1 MSDAKLHVMDHPL
14 ILHKISMLRSKETG
28 TKDFRELIYEIAL
41 LIGYEATRDLP
52 VAEYT
57 VSTPVTEAVG
67 YRLPRQVCLVPIL
80 RAGLGMVDALLTLI
94 PAARVGHIGLYRDPQ
109 TLEPVE
115 YYCKMPPDLAERVVL
130 VLDPMLATG
139 GSAAAAITFLKQRG
153 AKMIKMLNII
163 GAPEGVKKVTSTHP
177 DVDIYLGSLDEKL
190 NDHGYIVPGLGDA
203 GDRLFGTH

>member
-14 ILHKISMLRSKETG
+14 ILHKISMLRSKETN
-28 TKDFRELIYEIAL
+28 TKDFRELICEIAL

-52 VAEYT
+52 VTPYT
-57 VSTPVTEAVG
+57 VTTPVTEAVG

-80 RAGLGMVDALLTLI
+80 RAGLGMVDALLNLI
-94 PAARVGHIGLYRDPQ
+94 PAARVGHIGLYRDPA
-109 TLEPVE
+109 TLNPVE
-115 YYCKMPPDLAERVVL
+115 YYCKLPPDVAERVVL

-139 GSAAAAITFLKQRG
+139 GSAAAAIGFLKKRG
-153 AKMIKMLNII
+153 AKNIKMLNII
-163 GAPEGVKKVTSTHP
+163 GAPEGVKKIAETHP
-177 DVDIYLGSLDEKL
+177 DVDVYLGSLDEKL

>member
-28 TKDFRELIYEIAL
+28 TKDFRELICEIAL

-163 GAPEGVKKVTSTHP
+163 GAPEGVKKVTDAHP